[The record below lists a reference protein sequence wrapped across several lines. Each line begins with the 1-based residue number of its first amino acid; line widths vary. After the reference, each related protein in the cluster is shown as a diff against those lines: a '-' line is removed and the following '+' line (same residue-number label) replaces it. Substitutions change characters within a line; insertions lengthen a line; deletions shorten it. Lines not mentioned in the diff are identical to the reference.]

1 MTGRIIAEV
10 ALPVPV
16 DQCFYYS
23 VREGMEL
30 SVGDYVRVPF
40 GNRVAIGIITTM
52 RSGPAPDMELKDIGD
67 KIPLPPVQRPLME
80 FLKWVS
86 SYNIMPIGMVLKM
99 VLGSVIVAK
108 SRMFGTQEYKCCV
121 PTGNS
126 SALSTSAALSGEQL
140 KARDQIVGRLS
151 GFSVTVLDG
160 KTGSGKTEVYCA
172 AIAKLLHD
180 CLDAQVLILLPEI
193 VLATQLMKRVHSY
206 FAGCNPVEWH
216 SGLTAKQRRENW
228 LAITY
233 GASSIVVGAR
243 SALFLP
249 FKNLKMIVVDEE
261 HESSFKQ
268 DSGIIYNARD
278 MSVVLAK
285 QLGVPVVLC
294 SATPALET
302 MHNVNQG
309 KYHHVVLKQRFGE
322 AVMPDITV
330 VDMRKDQL
338 LREWLSSALHDKITS
353 TLTKG
358 NQAMLFLNR
367 RGYARLVLCKKCGY
381 KISCPNCCTWL
392 TEHKRLDGLL
402 CHYCAYSCAVPQQC
416 PDCTKHNT
424 MMPYGVGVERVAEGI
439 KELIPGAN
447 VAIISSD
454 VSTKRITRTIEQI
467 MEGEVNIIVG
477 TQIIAKGHNFPKLTL
492 VGVIDADLG
501 MGNSD
506 LRATEKTYQ
515 LLHQVSGRS
524 GRFEEKGE
532 VVLQTHGPESPVIQ
546 SLMSCEREDFYNA
559 ELHSRKITD
568 MPPYTR
574 LVAIIVSGKEEF
586 RVVDTSKDIVAYL
599 SRHIT
604 VWGPAPAPMSLVNGV
619 YRYRMLMKIS
629 SIMAVRKILTE
640 CRDRYTKLGRVR
652 VVIDVDPVNFA

>member
-1 MTGRIIAEV
+1 MTEPIIAEV

-16 DQCFYYS
+16 DRCFYYS

-40 GNRVAIGIITTM
+40 GNRVAVGIITTM
-52 RSGPAPDMELKDIGD
+52 RRGPTPDMELKDIGD
-67 KIPLPPVQRPLME
+67 RIPLPPVQRPLME

-86 SYNIMPIGMVLKM
+86 NYNIMPIGMVLKM
-99 VLGSVIVAK
+99 VLGGVIAAK
-108 SRMFGTQEYKCCV
+108 SCMFGTQEYKRCV
-121 PTGNS
+121 PTGDGHGL
-126 SALSTSAALSGEQL
+126 SASAELSGEQL
-140 KARDQIVGRLS
+140 KACDQIVGRLS

-160 KTGSGKTEVYCA
+160 KTGSGKTEVYCT
-172 AIAKLLHD
+172 AIAKLLHS
-180 CLDAQVLILLPEI
+180 CLDAQILILLPEI
-193 VLATQLMKRVHSY
+193 VLATQLMKRVHNY
-206 FAGCNPVEWH
+206 FAGYNPVEWH
-216 SGLTAKQRRENW
+216 SGLTAKKRRENW

-249 FKNLKMIVVDEE
+249 FKNLKLIVVDEE

-268 DSGIIYNARD
+268 DCGIIYNARD
-278 MSVVLAK
+278 MSIVLAK

-302 MHNVNQG
+302 MHNVHQG

-322 AVMPDITV
+322 AVMPDIAV

-338 LREWLSSALHDKITS
+338 LREWLSSGLHDKIAS
-353 TLTKG
+353 TLAKG

-424 MMPYGVGVERVAEGI
+424 MTPYGVGVERVAEGI
-439 KELIPGAN
+439 KELVPKAK

-454 VSTKRITRTIEQI
+454 VSTKRITRAIEQI
-467 MEGEVNIIVG
+467 MEGEVNVIVG

-546 SLMSCEREDFYNA
+546 SLLSCEREDFYSA
-559 ELHSRKITD
+559 ELHSRKVTD

-586 RVVDTSKDIVAYL
+586 RVVDVSKDIVADL

-619 YRYRMLMKIS
+619 HRYRMLIKTR
-629 SIMAVRKILTE
+629 SIMAVRKILAE
-640 CRDRYTKLGRVR
+640 CRDRYTKLGRVK

>member
-1 MTGRIIAEV
+1 
-10 ALPVPV
+10 
-16 DQCFYYS
+16 
-23 VREGMEL
+23 
-30 SVGDYVRVPF
+30 
-40 GNRVAIGIITTM
+40 
-52 RSGPAPDMELKDIGD
+52 MELKDIGD
-67 KIPLPPVQRPLME
+67 RIPLPPVQRPLME

-86 SYNIMPIGMVLKM
+86 NYNIMPIGMVLKM
-99 VLGSVIVAK
+99 VLGGVIAAK
-108 SRMFGTQEYKCCV
+108 SCMFGTQEYKRCV
-121 PTGNS
+121 PTGDGHGL
-126 SALSTSAALSGEQL
+126 SASAELSGEQL
-140 KARDQIVGRLS
+140 KACDQIVGRLS

-160 KTGSGKTEVYCA
+160 KTGSGKTEVYCT
-172 AIAKLLHD
+172 AIAKLLHS
-180 CLDAQVLILLPEI
+180 CLDAQILILLPEI
-193 VLATQLMKRVHSY
+193 VLATQLMKRVHNY
-206 FAGCNPVEWH
+206 FAGYNPVEWH
-216 SGLTAKQRRENW
+216 SGLTAKKRRENW

-249 FKNLKMIVVDEE
+249 FKNLKLIVVDEE

-268 DSGIIYNARD
+268 DCGIIYNARD
-278 MSVVLAK
+278 MSIVLAK

-302 MHNVNQG
+302 MHNVHQG

-322 AVMPDITV
+322 AVMPDIAV

-338 LREWLSSALHDKITS
+338 LREWLSSGLHDKIAS
-353 TLTKG
+353 TLAKG

-367 RGYARLVLCKKCGY
+367 RGYARLLRGASAMSGLY
-381 KISCPNCCTWL
+381 KTQY
-392 TEHKRLDGLL
+392 HD
-402 CHYCAYSCAVPQQC
+402 AVWW
-416 PDCTKHNT
+416 
-424 MMPYGVGVERVAEGI
+424 GVERVAEGI
-439 KELIPGAN
+439 KELVPKAK

-454 VSTKRITRTIEQI
+454 VSTKRITRAIEQI
-467 MEGEVNIIVG
+467 MEGEVNVIVG

-506 LRATEKTYQ
+506 LATEKTEKPINYCT
-515 LLHQVSGRS
+515 RS
-524 GRFEEKGE
+524 LVALADLKKKG
-532 VVLQTHGPESPVIQ
+532 S
-546 SLMSCEREDFYNA
+546 A
-559 ELHSRKITD
+559 ELHSRKVTD

-586 RVVDTSKDIVAYL
+586 RVVDVSKDIVADL

-619 YRYRMLMKIS
+619 HRYRMLIKTR
-629 SIMAVRKILTE
+629 SIMAVRKILAE
-640 CRDRYTKLGRVR
+640 CRDRYTKLGRVK